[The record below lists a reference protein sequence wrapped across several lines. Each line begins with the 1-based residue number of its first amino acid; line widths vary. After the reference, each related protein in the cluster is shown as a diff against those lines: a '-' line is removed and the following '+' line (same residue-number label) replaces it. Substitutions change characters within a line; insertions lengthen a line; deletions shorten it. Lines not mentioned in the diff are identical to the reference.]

1 LREECPR
8 CGVRIEREEAYFVD
22 AYALNPI
29 VAVFLGLGLAIVSL
43 FLTGLGHLPLFCQEV
58 VAVALAISFPVKLFP
73 FSRTVWI
80 ATDLML
86 HPSGQAAER
95 QLQGIWPTATGTSLA

>member
-1 LREECPR
+1 LVWDWPSSRSSWQAWD
-8 CGVRIEREEAYFVD
+8 ISHF
-22 AYALNPI
+22 
-29 VAVFLGLGLAIVSL
+29 
-43 FLTGLGHLPLFCQEV
+43 FCQEV
-58 VAVALAISFPVKLFP
+58 VAVALAISFPVNLFP